1 MKVLR
6 AFITRTEEHTWKV
19 RFEDESVV
27 SIEHELDH
35 LTDVD
40 EAIDIAAQV
49 YEARRGEKLNVLRF
63 IDMDVDSFGNTQ
75 F

>member
-19 RFEDESVV
+19 HFEDESVV